1 MGSYDALRISFFSG
15 RFRDVENNASSI
27 ERRRTMEDAS
37 EGSPKA
43 RKPDVGPSCF
53 MFLLP

>member
-15 RFRDVENNASSI
+15 RSRHVENNASPS
-27 ERRRTMEDAS
+27 ERRRTMEGAS
-37 EGSPKA
+37 EGSP
-43 RKPDVGPSCF
+43 RTGKPDVGPSCF